1 MSRGVTVVAE
11 RALKVLLLLLFLLV
25 FCLFVFFWGGE
36 GESETRMTASVLK
49 QDPKL
54 F

>member
-1 MSRGVTVVAE
+1 MSQGVMGVAE
-11 RALKVLLLLLFLLV
+11 RALIF
-25 FCLFVFFWGGE
+25 FFFFFWGG